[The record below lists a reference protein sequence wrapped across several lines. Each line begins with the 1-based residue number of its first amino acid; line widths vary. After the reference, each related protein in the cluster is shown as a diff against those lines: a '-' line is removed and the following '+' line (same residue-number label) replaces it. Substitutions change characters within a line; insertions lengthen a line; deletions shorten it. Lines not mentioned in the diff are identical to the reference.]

1 LGRPGWPGRLGRA
14 WGTFWWGLGRDRGTG
29 GGRSTAKWLGGGAKG
44 LRRGIKRSGGN
55 KKGRERAGEV
65 PYLKANSGDSSVA
78 AKTRRQP
85 ESTVAD
91 LGDCAE
97 NGG

>member
-14 WGTFWWGLGRDRGTG
+14 RGTFRLGLGRGRGTG
-29 GGRSTAKWLGGGAKG
+29 GGRPTAKRLGGGAKG

-55 KKGRERAGEV
+55 KKEGRGRGEV

-78 AKTRRQP
+78 TKARRQP

-91 LGDCAE
+91 LGGCTE